1 MRKIY
6 MDKLIS
12 KPATEK
18 KLRLTDKKQSDISLV
33 ASKDKN
39 IIQLPLKI
47 FLVGFMGSG
56 KSHWGK
62 IWAKRENL
70 SFFDLDTKIEKAFR
84 MKITDIFER
93 KGEDKF
99 RELER
104 YHLRKFENKK
114 NFLLACGGGTPCFSD
129 NLDWMKSQGKVFY
142 LKAEPE
148 YILDKVIN
156 ETEQRPVL
164 KKINPAELLFFIQK
178 KLIEREP
185 FYSQADFI
193 LSVEDLNE
201 FSLSVIL
208 CLM

>member
-129 NLDWMKSQGKVFY
+129 NLDWMKSEGKVFY

-193 LSVEDLNE
+193 LNVEDLNE
-201 FSLSVIL
+201 NSLSAIFSLK
-208 CLM
+208 

>member
-193 LSVEDLNE
+193 LNVEDLNE
-201 FSLSVIL
+201 NSLSAIFL
-208 CLM
+208 

>member
-6 MDKLIS
+6 TDKLIS

-129 NLDWMKSQGKVFY
+129 NLDWMKSEGKVFY

-193 LSVEDLNE
+193 LNVEDLNE
-201 FSLSVIL
+201 NSLSAVFSLK
-208 CLM
+208 

>member
-1 MRKIY
+1 

-193 LSVEDLNE
+193 LNVEDLNE
-201 FSLSVIL
+201 NSLSAIFSLK
-208 CLM
+208 

>member
-6 MDKLIS
+6 TDKLIS

-129 NLDWMKSQGKVFY
+129 NLDWMKSEGKVFY

-185 FYSQADFI
+185 FYSHADFI
-193 LSVEDLNE
+193 LNVEDLNE
-201 FSLSVIL
+201 NSLSAIFL
-208 CLM
+208 

>member
-193 LSVEDLNE
+193 LNVEDLNE
-201 FSLSVIL
+201 NSLSAIFSLK
-208 CLM
+208 

>member
-70 SFFDLDTKIEKAFR
+70 SFFDLDTRIEKAFR

-178 KLIEREP
+178 NGI
-185 FYSQADFI
+185 
-193 LSVEDLNE
+193 
-201 FSLSVIL
+201 VI
-208 CLM
+208 